1 MQSRNEKTFV
11 KKLSLGSCL
20 TNPALVPAV
29 LKERMNDVSLSPAF
43 LLPPASE
50 THVWALRKSSLS
62 CRPHLST
69 LFPQLSPLTK
79 ALRSKSNG
87 PSLLSVAPEPHPK
100 AKGSAGYIPRRTMSV
115 IPIYNIL
122 IIKMVAGLQYGLAG
136 RTVAGSPGV
145 HLEHKPGTVARV
157 IIPEFRR

>member
-1 MQSRNEKTFV
+1 MQRRNEKTFV
-11 KKLSLGSCL
+11 KELSLGSCL
-20 TNPALVPAV
+20 TNPALVLAV

-50 THVWALRKSSLS
+50 THVWALRKSSFS
-62 CRPHLST
+62 YRRHLST
-69 LFPQLSPLTK
+69 LFPQLYPLTK
-79 ALRSKSNG
+79 ALRSKPNG
-87 PSLLSVAPEPHPK
+87 PSLPCVAPEPHPK
-100 AKGSAGYIPRRTMSV
+100 AKGSAGYIPRRIMSV

-145 HLEHKPGTVARV
+145 HLEHKPGTVACAYNPRT
-157 IIPEFRR
+157 